1 MKSLVSGWS
10 CSMWRLVFLLCF
22 LRGFGVKGISC
33 EIQVYTSYVPY
44 AGTDADVHIVLNG
57 TKGTS
62 ESIPLNNGHNN
73 CEKGKVDSFNVETRD
88 IGALCSVRIHH
99 NNKGFAAGWHLE
111 KIRIICNHGN
121 TYYTFLCNCWLS
133 TTDGDKKTER
143 TISATEPCTRRK

>member
-1 MKSLVSGWS
+1 M
-10 CSMWRLVFLLCF
+10 FYF
-22 LRGFGVKGISC
+22 FPGISC

-62 ESIPLNNGHNN
+62 DSIPLNNGHNN
-73 CEKGKVDSFNVETRD
+73 FEKGKVDSFNVETRD

-111 KIRIICNHGN
+111 KANI
-121 TYYTFLCNCWLS
+121 TL
-133 TTDGDKKTER
+133 KTVLR
-143 TISATEPCTRRK
+143 NKYSIHF